1 MIQTVAGNLV
11 RYTVKDIERQI
22 AAFTFLGQLLA
33 INTVP
38 CGHCP
43 EAEVYGP
50 QGGHKESVL
59 VHSFG
64 VEVDQSVQGGPASLI
79 DGVVFGI
86 DAVQQAL
93 EIHKCIL
100 NEGLLVN
107 KVNLKLFIQWNT
119 Q

>member
-1 MIQTVAGNLV
+1 M
-11 RYTVKDIERQI
+11 
-22 AAFTFLGQLLA
+22 
-33 INTVP
+33 
-38 CGHCP
+38 
-43 EAEVYGP
+43 
-50 QGGHKESVL
+50 
-59 VHSFG
+59 
-64 VEVDQSVQGGPASLI
+64 DQSVQGGPASLI